1 MEEMGGVLSLASAVL
16 SHSFSLFLNLSPLIH
31 FLTGKEGEIVGG
43 LLSIFTHTHTYIYTY
58 INKFKTVH
66 FNAHTMIK

>member
-43 LLSIFTHTHTYIYTY
+43 LLSIFTQAGE
-58 INKFKTVH
+58 KEAFE
-66 FNAHTMIK
+66 MSPL